1 MEINHLID
9 LIKKKIT
16 ENIEVENIIIED
28 KSFYIKNTKI
38 LVKKYHLK
46 LSISSKVLK
55 LESKLKASRI
65 IYKILR

>member
-28 KSFYIKNTKI
+28 KSFLHKKHKNFSK
-38 LVKKYHLK
+38 KKYHL
-46 LSISSKVLK
+46 S
-55 LESKLKASRI
+55 
-65 IYKILR
+65 

>member
-28 KSFYIKNTKI
+28 KSFT
-38 LVKKYHLK
+38 
-46 LSISSKVLK
+46 
-55 LESKLKASRI
+55 
-65 IYKILR
+65 